1 MGAYQCVNAIKEGC
15 TLYKQAKESFI
26 EIKET
31 YNEVVGDVEE
41 LKGIFSFLISFF
53 RDKLFGIKPK
63 IIAVKPKVKQKQK
76 YITVDETKI
85 RSDVIQ
91 QLTKFFKL
99 QEQLAEH
106 IREEEY
112 KSKNVYDKNQNYMES
127 ALLRVDALDQ
137 MAALEVTIRETMV
150 YQSPPE
156 MGALYSKVFDMRDVI
171 KQEQDGARLKQEQL
185 DRSRRWQQRKD
196 QQEKEIT
203 IILVLLT
210 LFLIGYLHLWFL
222 YLSQ

>member
-15 TLYKQAKESFI
+15 DLYKQAKESFV

-31 YNEVVGDVEE
+31 YNEAVGDVEE
-41 LKGIFSFLISFF
+41 LKGIFSFLITFF
-53 RDKLFGIKPK
+53 REKLFGAKPK
-63 IIAVKPKVKQKQK
+63 AIVAKSKAKQKQK
-76 YITVDETKI
+76 YVTVDETKI

-112 KSKNVYDKNQNYMES
+112 KSKNVYDKNQNHMES

-137 MAALEVTIRETMV
+137 MAALEITIRETMV

-156 MGALYSKVFDMRDVI
+156 MGALYSKVFDMRNVI
-171 KQEQDGARLKQEQL
+171 RQEQDEARLKQERL
-185 DRSRRWQQRKD
+185 DRNIKWRQRED
-196 QQEKEIT
+196 QREKEIT

-222 YLSQ
+222 YLSH

>member
-15 TLYKQAKESFI
+15 ELYKQAKESFV

-31 YNEVVGDVEE
+31 YDEAMGDVEE
-41 LKGIFSFLISFF
+41 LKGIFSFLMTFF
-53 RDKLFGIKPK
+53 REKIFGSKPK
-63 IIAVKPKVKQKQK
+63 PIVAKPKAKQKQK
-76 YITVDETKI
+76 YVTVDETKI

-106 IREEEY
+106 IRQEEY
-112 KSKNVYDKNQNYMES
+112 KSKNVYDKNQNHMEA

-171 KQEQDGARLKQEQL
+171 RQEQEQARLKQEKL
-185 DRSRRWQQRKD
+185 DRNRLWQQRED
-196 QQEKEIT
+196 QREKEIT
-203 IILVLLT
+203 IALVLAT

>member
-15 TLYKQAKESFI
+15 DLYKQAKESFV

-31 YNEVVGDVEE
+31 YDEAMGDVEE
-41 LKGIFSFLISFF
+41 LKGIFSFLIAFF
-53 RDKLFGIKPK
+53 RDKIFGNKPK
-63 IIAVKPKVKQKQK
+63 AIVVKPKVKQKQK
-76 YITVDETKI
+76 YVTIDETKI
-85 RSDVIQ
+85 RSNVIQ
-91 QLTKFFKL
+91 NLTKFFKL

-112 KSKNVYDKNQNYMES
+112 KSKNVYDKNQNHMEA

-171 KQEQDGARLKQEQL
+171 RQEQEGARLKQEQL
-185 DRSRRWQQRKD
+185 DRNKRWRQRED
-196 QQEKEIT
+196 QKEKEIT
-203 IILVLLT
+203 IALVLVT